1 MPKFTERLKHAWNA
15 FTNNRDPTLD
25 YRYGGSSIDQSRNRM
40 MIRNERSIINSI
52 YNRIAVD
59 CSMIDLKHV
68 KLNQNGRFQSL
79 YKSKLIE
86 ALTVEANIDQ
96 SGRDLIKDIVLSMFD
111 EGVVAVVPT
120 SADNNPFMYA
130 FDPSELR
137 VCKIIQWYPAHVK
150 VRLYNDKTGVREDR
164 VYPKRAAAIME
175 NPFYEV
181 MNERNSVA
189 QRLIRKLSLMDI
201 VDEQTASGKLD
212 MILQFPHTIRSKDRI
227 DEAVSRIHLLEE
239 QLTKTKLGIGYIDGT
254 EKVIQLNRSLENNL
268 QKQIEYLTDML
279 FSQLGVNKEILNNTA
294 NEQMIINYN
303 NFVIAP
309 VMNTIVDEL
318 TRKFISKT
326 ARTQGQ
332 AIRYFRD
339 LFKNIPA
346 ASMAELSDKFGRNE
360 IMSPNEVRGEIG
372 LMPSDD
378 PAADQLRNRNL
389 NQKDGEMPDQFTPD
403 ADPNA
408 SVAAKP
414 RSFDISQMGDIL
426 NTPITILPSA

>member
-1 MPKFTERLKHAWNA
+1 MIHTLPKFTERLKHAWNA

-40 MIRNERSIINSI
+40 LIRNERSIINSI

-164 VYPKRAAAIME
+164 IYPKRAAAIME

-201 VDEQTASGKLD
+201 VDEQTASMK
-212 MILQFPHTIRSKDRI
+212 RI
-227 DEAVSRIHLLEE
+227 
-239 QLTKTKLGIGYIDGT
+239 
-254 EKVIQLNRSLENNL
+254 
-268 QKQIEYLTDML
+268 
-279 FSQLGVNKEILNNTA
+279 
-294 NEQMIINYN
+294 
-303 NFVIAP
+303 
-309 VMNTIVDEL
+309 
-318 TRKFISKT
+318 
-326 ARTQGQ
+326 
-332 AIRYFRD
+332 
-339 LFKNIPA
+339 
-346 ASMAELSDKFGRNE
+346 
-360 IMSPNEVRGEIG
+360 
-372 LMPSDD
+372 
-378 PAADQLRNRNL
+378 
-389 NQKDGEMPDQFTPD
+389 
-403 ADPNA
+403 
-408 SVAAKP
+408 
-414 RSFDISQMGDIL
+414 SF
-426 NTPITILPSA
+426 